1 MPSPYPPPDG
11 LLIRICFLCLFMWD
25 RIRSVSSGHWK
36 DFGKYEDESSVM
48 YFWFNLI
55 IKAKT
60 FLSPKAVNPGILLM

>member
-1 MPSPYPPPDG
+1 
-11 LLIRICFLCLFMWD
+11 
-25 RIRSVSSGHWK
+25 
-36 DFGKYEDESSVM
+36 M